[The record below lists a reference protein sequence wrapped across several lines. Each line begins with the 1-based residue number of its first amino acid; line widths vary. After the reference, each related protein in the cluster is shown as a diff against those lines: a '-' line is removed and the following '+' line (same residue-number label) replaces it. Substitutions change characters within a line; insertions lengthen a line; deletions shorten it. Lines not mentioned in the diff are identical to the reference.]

1 MSRESLPPHLS
12 QGNDA
17 EAADKCTGMGSD
29 SVISMLLLAYVLM
42 DSGSYSQS

>member
-17 EAADKCTGMGSD
+17 EAADKCTGMGQI
-29 SVISMLLLAYVLM
+29 V
-42 DSGSYSQS
+42 